1 MSAYCYSN
9 LLTYMSQ
16 SMMMI
21 GALCRKQ
28 VEQTA
33 AYRMPACLEILLL
46 VLADGRRTTNDI
58 SRIIVRCRSHSSD
71 VFPR

>member
-16 SMMMI
+16 FMLMI
-21 GALCRKQ
+21 GASCRKQ
-28 VEQTA
+28 IKQTA

-46 VLADGRRTTNDI
+46 VADGRQTTNDI